1 MGELVELEVLIVS
14 EDEGLAAA
22 VQASLVEATVRLH
35 HARTVEAGVDRARG
49 SALDAAFVDVA
60 SEGGAALALVHHL
73 GSLRPEAAVFALV
86 SPDRLDLGAEA
97 LSLGARSVV
106 VVPPT
111 GDALLLALGEVR
123 TRIEDRRARE
133 ELERDLGRALRRLDL
148 TERVVRLAN
157 GAGHSEAVRSISDA
171 LSELSGARGVAIY
184 ATFDAS
190 EGGSVRLAALGTGR
204 ELPHVCAVEDLVRQI
219 SARGASSVPLSSD
232 DKPLGLAVLDEPADG
247 RAAEIGAMAA
257 LASSVLSLI
266 DFRQAQRRPAIRP
279 ERSRAYSPDFMREI
293 APRELDKAKR
303 HGRRVSLL
311 VWTFEA
317 RHRPRLEDVV
327 LQTVRETD
335 VLAHFEEGAVSLL
348 LPETGAVGAHACR
361 RRVQRALRGER
372 RASPP
377 ASAGGDRASE
387 RSEIAVAVGVATFP
401 HDGRSFERLQRI
413 ALRRARDDARSI
425 ARALGLDRASLGD
438 LVDAVMAR
446 PIHDAGARS
455 PYPLDIALPALGEL
469 VGSICRDA
477 LRGGEAVVH
486 ATVQNEPGGAVAARR
501 EIGGTA
507 RPSVHVVDVRAV
519 PGCSDVEAVV
529 VSGEHGAWACCG
541 RVAGGRF
548 RGVHAAD
555 PLLADSLVASLRA
568 AGTQEAG

>member
-1 MGELVELEVLIVS
+1 MSALVTLDVLVIT
-14 EDEGLAAA
+14 EDERLAGA
-22 VQASLVEATVRLH
+22 VQAGLADADVRVH

-49 SALDAAFVDVA
+49 AALDVAFVDVA

-86 SPDRLDLGAEA
+86 APERLDLGAEA

-106 VVPPT
+106 VAPPT
-111 GDALLLALGEVR
+111 GDALLLAVGEVR
-123 TRIEDRRARE
+123 TRIEDRRAHDD
-133 ELERDLGRALRRLDL
+133 LQRDLGRALRRLDL

-184 ATFDAS
+184 ATFDAT
-190 EGGSVRLAALGTGR
+190 EGGCVRLAALGTGR

-219 SARGASSVPLSSD
+219 AARGASSVPLSSD
-232 DKPLGLAVLDEPADG
+232 DKPLGLAVLDEPLDG
-247 RAAEIGAMAA
+247 RTSEIGAMAA

-279 ERSRAYSPDFMREI
+279 ERSRAYSADFMREI
-293 APRELDKAKR
+293 APREFDKAKR

-317 RHRPRLEDVV
+317 RHRARLEDVV

-335 VLAHFEEGAVSLL
+335 VLAHFEEGAITLL
-348 LPETGAVGAHACR
+348 LPETGALGAHACR

-372 RASPP
+372 RAAPS
-377 ASAGGDRASE
+377 SSDRGAE
-387 RSEIAVAVGVATFP
+387 RAEIPVAVGVATFP

-413 ALRRARDDARSI
+413 ALRRARDDARSL
-425 ARALGLDRASLGD
+425 ARALGLERASLGD
-438 LVDAVMAR
+438 LVDAVIAR

-455 PYPLDIALPALGEL
+455 PYPLDIAMPALGEL
-469 VGSICRDA
+469 VGAVCRDT
-477 LRGGEAVVH
+477 LRGGDAVVH

-501 EIGGTA
+501 EVGGA
-507 RPSVHVVDVRAV
+507 SRPAVHVVDVRAV
-519 PGCSDVEAVV
+519 PGCTDVEAVV

-541 RVAGGRF
+541 RVVGGRF

-555 PLLADSLVASLRA
+555 PLLADALVASLRA